1 MGRIRCPRC
10 ERTLRTESGLEWHLK
25 RAHGETNRG
34 DRDSRASMAQEV
46 LETLGPPVA
55 ECPATPVEGPQPSE
69 KKREVYI
76 SYVQASS

>member
-10 ERTLRTESGLEWHLK
+10 EKTLRTETGLEWHLK
-25 RAHGETNRG
+25 RAHGETNRD
-34 DRDSRASMAQEV
+34 DRGSRASMAQEV
-46 LETLGPPVA
+46 LEPIGPPVA
-55 ECPATPVEGPQPSE
+55 ETPTTPVEGPQPSE